1 VPRRATLLLIDA
13 GANPMAGLSLRLRD
27 LGYRVLRTKTLEQG
41 RAALSD
47 RRFEMRIALIPPDL
61 PVPDLDR
68 AIAALR
74 APARSRVLRFLAT
87 GTRPDAGERSQ
98 LRNAGVEF
106 ALWEP
111 FDDHTLQFQINR
123 ALAEGAPPPRRRHAV
138 RVPTNLPVRVTMGRR
153 EKQARVYC
161 ISAEGAYL
169 ATPRPSL
176 PKAVIHFSLPLPT
189 GELRLSGE
197 VVMTNVPG
205 NLMRMNLPTG
215 MGVRFTGYTRE
226 AAESILAF
234 TEARARALLV

>member
-1 VPRRATLLLIDA
+1 
-13 GANPMAGLSLRLRD
+13 MAGLSLRLRE

-47 RRFEMRIALIPPDL
+47 RRFDMSVALIPPDL

-87 GTRPDAGERSQ
+87 GTRPDASERGL

-111 FDDHTLQFQINR
+111 FDDHTLQFQVNR
-123 ALAEGAPPPRRRHAV
+123 ALAEGAPATRRRHAV
-138 RVPTNLPVRVTMGRR
+138 RVPTNWPVRITMGRR
-153 EKQARVYC
+153 EKQARIYC

-205 NLMRMNLPTG
+205 NLMRRNLPAG
-215 MGVRFTGYTRE
+215 MGVRFTGHTRD
-226 AAESILAF
+226 ATESILEF

>member
-1 VPRRATLLLIDA
+1 
-13 GANPMAGLSLRLRD
+13 MAGLSLRLRE

-41 RAALSD
+41 RAALCD
-47 RRFEMRIALIPPDL
+47 VRFDMSLALIPPDL
-61 PVPDLDR
+61 PVPDLDP

-74 APARSRVLRFLAT
+74 AAARARVLRFIAC
-87 GTRPDAGERSQ
+87 GMRPDASERSL

-111 FDDHTLQFQINR
+111 FDDHTLQFQVNR
-123 ALAEGAPPPRRRHAV
+123 ALAESTPPPRRRHAV
-138 RVPTNLPVRVTMGRR
+138 RVPTNLPVRVTSGRR

-161 ISAEGAYL
+161 LSAEGAYL

-176 PKAVIHFSLPLPT
+176 PRAMIHFSLPLPS

-205 NLMRMNLPTG
+205 NLMRRNLPAG
-215 MGVRFTGYTRE
+215 MGVRFTGHTRE
-226 AAESILAF
+226 ATASILEF
-234 TEARARALLV
+234 TEARARALVV